1 MSTDPRA
8 ISIND
13 YTYEL
18 PDARIAQHPLPQRDA
33 SKLLVY
39 RPSAASGQAGQISD
53 QLFSS
58 LAEHLSTGSLIVFN
72 TTRVVRAR
80 LLMRRATG
88 AQIEIFCTDAA
99 DTSRDF
105 VKILGEKSS
114 VIVTAFVG
122 NSKKWIEKEIL
133 TAQFEGCN
141 LSARKIAAQGDQ
153 WSVELSWTPTDLTF
167 AEVLDFAGKIPLPPY
182 MHREEE
188 ADDSDRYQTIFA
200 TQKGSV
206 AAPTAGL
213 HFTTSVV
220 HALQTKGITTCAVTL
235 HVGAGTFKPVKSET
249 MSGHEMHREQI
260 DVAAEVINDL
270 AAFHGKGITAVGTT
284 ALRTLESIYWFGRQL
299 VLQPGQF
306 RSSLFVSQ
314 WEPYDGGPDVPALV
328 AIRAVQDWMREYNHT
343 SLTGFTQLLIAP
355 GYKFRMVNALVTNFH
370 QPQSTLL
377 LLVAAFVGEDFRQIY
392 DHALENE
399 YRFLSYGDSSLL
411 FRASLKND

>member
-1 MSTDPRA
+1 MSTDPRT

-13 YTYEL
+13 YTYNL
-18 PDARIAQHPLPQRDA
+18 PDSRIAQHPLPQRDA

-39 RPSAASGQAGQISD
+39 RNGNISD
-53 QLFSS
+53 QPFSS
-58 LAEHLSTGSLIVFN
+58 LAEHLPSDTLVVFN

-88 AQIEIFCTDAA
+88 AQIEIFCTDASDA
-99 DTSRDF
+99 SRDF
-105 VKILGEKSS
+105 VKTLGEKST

-122 NSKKWIEKEIL
+122 NSKKWTEEEIL
-133 TAQFEGCN
+133 SAEFEGCV
-141 LSARKIAAQGDQ
+141 LSARKLSANADQ
-153 WSVELSWTPTDLTF
+153 WNVQLSWTPSELTF

-188 ADDSDRYQTIFA
+188 TEDTERYQTIFA

-213 HFTTSVV
+213 HFTTTVLHS
-220 HALQTKGITTCAVTL
+220 LLTKGVTTCAVTL

-249 MSGHEMHREQI
+249 MSEHEMHREQI
-260 DVAAEVINDL
+260 DVARKVIDEL
-270 AAFHGKGITAVGTT
+270 ISFQTKGITAVGTT

-306 RSSLFVSQ
+306 RSHLFVSQ
-314 WEPYDGGPDVPALV
+314 WEPYEEGPEVPTMVAL
-328 AIRAVQDWMREYNHT
+328 RAVQDWMREYNHT
-343 SLTGFTQLLIAP
+343 RLTGFTQVLIAP
-355 GYKFRMVNALVTNFH
+355 GYKFRMVNALITNFH
-370 QPQSTLL
+370 QPKSTLL
-377 LLVAAFVGEDFRQIY
+377 LLVAAFVGDDFRKIY
-392 DHALENE
+392 DHALAHN

-411 FRASLKND
+411 FRND